1 MIEQGGFSDFRVLAG
16 EAGLAKREVKT
27 VCVVDVPDIEGWIFG
42 GEFLLT
48 SGYIFKDDPEMLI
61 QLIETAD
68 RYNAAALGVKVER
81 YMDRMPQNVLRTA
94 DRLSFPL
101 ISIPSHYA
109 HTEIINPV
117 LITMSEQTIE
127 MANLS
132 DKIHMEFFNLLLSDG
147 SIDSILSLI
156 NKYIS
161 RELLFVDAATGER
174 YAHTTSMEFSQLID
188 NVPLPSLIGHFSHEE
203 IVLCEKIR
211 GYLFMDRQI
220 SGAVPK
226 IVLNHAKE
234 ALLLSLK
241 WKQERWKLLNER
253 EIHFVQDI
261 LYKRFRQKSEVMSRG
276 RALGW
281 NTEGEKAVALVGI
294 SAGRSMQRPLH
305 EPYARAFKNIH
316 SFMNDIQKD
325 IPYAILENEMAFIMH
340 APKDDWL
347 QIKRKMTSA
356 FRVAAR
362 NIKAQSGLQLIMGVG
377 SPVENIVYCNKS
389 FREASKALMLARQRE
404 EANDPVY
411 WEEMGAYKFL
421 APIQNS
427 RESQEF
433 VDEYLGKLVELDDDE
448 DDKDSL
454 LGTLFCIINNNWHL
468 KAAAAQMGLHYNTMK
483 YRCRKIGEIIGMDT
497 DSPSVRTN
505 LSFAMELYKLN
516 KIGKEHA
523 KWEE

>member
-1 MIEQGGFSDFRVLAG
+1 
-16 EAGLAKREVKT
+16 
-27 VCVVDVPDIEGWIFG
+27 
-42 GEFLLT
+42 
-48 SGYIFKDDPEMLI
+48 
-61 QLIETAD
+61 
-68 RYNAAALGVKVER
+68 
-81 YMDRMPQNVLRTA
+81 
-94 DRLSFPL
+94 
-101 ISIPSHYA
+101 
-109 HTEIINPV
+109 
-117 LITMSEQTIE
+117 
-127 MANLS
+127 
-132 DKIHMEFFNLLLSDG
+132 
-147 SIDSILSLI
+147 
-156 NKYIS
+156 
-161 RELLFVDAATGER
+161 
-174 YAHTTSMEFSQLID
+174 
-188 NVPLPSLIGHFSHEE
+188 
-203 IVLCEKIR
+203 
-211 GYLFMDRQI
+211 
-220 SGAVPK
+220 
-226 IVLNHAKE
+226 
-234 ALLLSLK
+234 
-241 WKQERWKLLNER
+241 
-253 EIHFVQDI
+253 
-261 LYKRFRQKSEVMSRG
+261 
-276 RALGW
+276 
-281 NTEGEKAVALVGI
+281 
-294 SAGRSMQRPLH
+294 
-305 EPYARAFKNIH
+305 
-316 SFMNDIQKD
+316 MNDIQKD
-325 IPYAILENEMAFIMH
+325 IPYATLENEMAFIMP

-356 FRVAAR
+356 FHVAAR

-433 VDEYLGKLVELDDDE
+433 VDEYLGKLMGLDDDE

-483 YRCRKIGEIIGMDT
+483 YRCRKIGEIIGMDM